1 MFILGVK
8 VQKGDSQVEIYAENI
23 VTNAGVSNTFLRMLP
38 KEVATKS
45 SKYSVDTPPLNVP
58 WTWIGNKVHDIHDVQ
73 DMYKG
78 KKLVFRIPW

>member
-1 MFILGVK
+1 MLFGIENVSYSQPRNVFILGVK

-23 VTNAGVSNTFLRMLP
+23 VTDAGVSNTFLRMLP

-58 WTWIGNKVHDIHDVQ
+58 
-73 DMYKG
+73 
-78 KKLVFRIPW
+78 

>member
-23 VTNAGVSNTFLRMLP
+23 VTDAGVSNTFLRMLP

>member
-23 VTNAGVSNTFLRMLP
+23 VTDAGVSNTFLRMLP

-45 SKYSVDTPPLNVP
+45 SKYSVDTPPLNVS

>member
-23 VTNAGVSNTFLRMLP
+23 VTDAGVSNTFLRMLP

-78 KKLVFRIPW
+78 KTCF

>member
-23 VTNAGVSNTFLRMLP
+23 VTDAGVSNTFLRMLP

-78 KKLVFRIPW
+78 K